1 MIIAFGKITSDAYL
15 YELTDEDT
23 MDMMFEDAEIDFLK
37 RRNVEW
43 ITNEPLKRSKIDP
56 LIIPIIYS
64 HGAVVS
70 ANNYSSFINRTLFP
84 NYYRGG
90 AFHSIL
96 RIEKKDNVS
105 AYEFNK
111 FLNCYFELSDI
122 LSEITGESI
131 NKEDLKF
138 KASFNSPGPVEF
150 ITYSASFFIVLSAIT
165 LFLNGA
171 NVNLDINVFNKFH
184 FKTDIQ
190 SDGLLKKLFDKK
202 GKDNEHEERMKEI
215 ENKINDSK
223 KELEIK

>member
-1 MIIAFGKITSDAYL
+1 
-15 YELTDEDT
+15 

-96 RIEKKDNVS
+96 RIEKKIM
-105 AYEFNK
+105 
-111 FLNCYFELSDI
+111 FLPTNLTNFLTAI
-122 LSEITGESI
+122 LNYLIYS
-131 NKEDLKF
+131 LK
-138 KASFNSPGPVEF
+138 SLER
-150 ITYSASFFIVLSAIT
+150 VLT
-165 LFLNGA
+165 
-171 NVNLDINVFNKFH
+171 
-184 FKTDIQ
+184 
-190 SDGLLKKLFDKK
+190 
-202 GKDNEHEERMKEI
+202 R
-215 ENKINDSK
+215 KI
-223 KELEIK
+223 